1 MDGISKTQLQVQ
13 NGTRPLVE
21 LLNELRIYFGC
32 DKIAVKTPIVESRLR
47 SGLVP
52 ARPLVLAY
60 DTLGGVEIT
69 LTVPMGYPH
78 ANKMSGLQAR
88 CAAIVEDSVNMSP
101 KEMMQSL
108 LQEVTAAMTVL
119 GVSVHETAA
128 DRRRQEG
135 SEKEEEEVVEEEEE
149 DLLDDRSGDDLPAF
163 YHCRKC
169 RYLLFDSLSLH
180 EHSLLSRDE
189 QQCTSFFLEEAPGY
203 LVTDGLDAGVG

>member
-1 MDGISKTQLQVQ
+1 MS
-13 NGTRPLVE
+13 VE
-21 LLNELRIYFGC
+21 LS
-32 DKIAVKTPIVESRLR
+32 PPPPPS
-47 SGLVP
+47 SS
-52 ARPLVLAY
+52 LAKEEEEE
-60 DTLGGVEIT
+60 VWQ
-69 LTVPMGYPH
+69 
-78 ANKMSGLQAR
+78 GLQAR

-203 LVTDGLDAGVG
+203 LVTDGLDAG